1 MKKILLIE
9 DNTDIR
15 ENIAE
20 LLELEGYKVTAV
32 ANGRE
37 GLQLAKE
44 QLPDIVLSDVI
55 MPELTGHDVYRE
67 LKKDELTRF
76 IPFVFITSSV
86 EKKEVEAAINNGADG
101 YIQKP
106 FEEKELFDAIKR
118 CIKINCDSSSAF

>member
-9 DNTDIR
+9 DNKDIR
-15 ENIAE
+15 ENIVE

-32 ANGRE
+32 ANGRA

-44 QLPDIVLSDVI
+44 QLPDIILSDVI
-55 MPELTGHDVYRE
+55 MPELTGHDVYSE
-67 LKKDELTRF
+67 LKKDEITRF

-86 EKKEVEAAINNGADG
+86 EKKEMQEAINKGVDG

-106 FEEKELFDAIKR
+106 FEEKELLDVVKY
-118 CIKINCDSSSAF
+118 CIKIKCDTPSAS